1 MIIGIIFV
9 ITIIIFRNKYFMLV
23 IYRLK
28 EAPNM
33 DLNLKGL
40 WVDLDKLLAIAS
52 HNYNLMGTAGTLC
65 CVPSFSFWF

>member
-1 MIIGIIFV
+1 
-9 ITIIIFRNKYFMLV
+9 MLV